1 MAAPFSFS
9 SSSIHCFWHKERKR
23 KSLCCIKALR
33 FCGSCRYCHRART
46 IAAGICLSLSCTN
59 TKHHF
64 YNEINRQKLYC
75 FVFLRHYKGA
85 ISLYRL
91 VAIQK
96 QYRKQHGFSNIS
108 TAKYSCRFF
117 LYFLF
122 ILFDVAFNVK
132 KYIKFYAAKI

>member
-1 MAAPFSFS
+1 MQL
-9 SSSIHCFWHKERKR
+9 INCFRHKERKR
-23 KSLCCIKALR
+23 KSLCYIKALR

-46 IAAGICLSLSCTN
+46 IAAGICLSSSCTN

-75 FVFLRHYKGA
+75 FVILRHYKGA

-108 TAKYSCRFF
+108 GAKYSCRFF
-117 LYFLF
+117 LYLCSFFL
-122 ILFDVAFNVK
+122 LLYFNVK
-132 KYIKFYAAKI
+132 IH